1 MDERHQEMLS
11 KIREGAIRAFG
22 QDHAE
27 GWLSRR
33 WRVFDDRS
41 PVEMAGHESDA
52 RKVLDYVAQLTAAED
67 ALKRAGIR
75 DGEY

>member
-11 KIREGAIRAFG
+11 KIQEGAFRAFG
-22 QDHAE
+22 RDHAE
-27 GWLSRR
+27 GWLSRK

-52 RKVLDYVAQLTAAED
+52 RKVLEYVSQLTAAED
-67 ALKRAGIR
+67 ALKRAGVR
-75 DGEY
+75 DCEH